1 MNFRHFNRMVI
12 GNDNAMCNITSMS
25 YSEKKNMLVGL
36 LCLLIWTRQS
46 GLIILSYAQWLEG
59 GRGCLIWLVRWRRR
73 QRRRCRSWCSITR
86 PLYSIST
93 VTVLSPATAGMGND
107 TFWGFHND
115 LCSPWI
121 HHCLLSFLASAIHK
135 SAIHKFSNSPIWINI
150 ECYGNGCYSKQ

>member
-25 YSEKKNMLVGL
+25 YSGKNMLVWL
-36 LCLLIWTRQS
+36 LCSLIWTRQS
-46 GLIILSYAQWLEG
+46 GLIILSYAQGLEG
-59 GRGCLIWLVRWRRR
+59 SRGGLIWLVRWRRR

-93 VTVLSPATAGMGND
+93 LTVLSPATAGMGND

-135 SAIHKFSNSPIWINI
+135 SAIHNFSNSPIWINI
-150 ECYGNGCYSKQ
+150 EWYGHGCYSKQ

>member
-1 MNFRHFNRMVI
+1 MQCVI
-12 GNDNAMCNITSMS
+12 SHLWVIP
-25 YSEKKNMLVGL
+25 KKKHVSRAIMFTDLNTAIG
-36 LCLLIWTRQS
+36 THY
-46 GLIILSYAQWLEG
+46 IIVRPVAWSPG
-59 GRGCLIWLVRWRRR
+59 GRGCLTWLVRWRRR

-86 PLYSIST
+86 RLYSIST